1 MQQRLAKTL
10 IGCLLFALLIPSA
23 GATSTSSINVDTTD
37 TVAGY
42 SALIRV
48 SQASPEE
55 SIEIRVEKPD
65 GSNVILEEKT
75 DRYGKAKIDLEGFY
89 TKRAGQYT
97 VTTQTTTGAKTDTFK
112 VYPDDVSPTRSTLEL
127 NKQSASA
134 NGNDYT
140 QLKVSLKDQYAN
152 PITGHTVQLLS
163 SRLTDEIVRI
173 SPRGYTDE
181 QGAIIYH
188 LYSRESGIS
197 TFLAHDSTS
206 NITLNDRA
214 RVAFYEP
221 ITKTTE
227 RGGHQVSLAS
237 STAGPVSY
245 LSFEELPESTTVGKT
260 LNFTLSAYDDGGNLA
275 TDYTGLIRFSATDGN
290 ASLPNDYQFEAEDQG
305 SHTFSLSL
313 NFQTTGTQTLTATDI
328 NNTDIFGEKELT
340 INNKGTGQNTM
351 TTNPNS
357 VAQGVSNGDFDIF
370 TPAPGTYSSN
380 SLTFSGEARYG
391 LSLEILDNGQL
402 LGTADTTPDNS
413 FTYEATGLSEG
424 EHTFYLKLID
434 SDGAIQDNSGEITIT
449 IDTDAP
455 ELDHIEVSP
464 NDGVPAG
471 SLFTITAFSEP
482 NLPQMAIIFNN
493 GIFEMTEDL
502 LVEGVYEVSL
512 TAPQD
517 LGEHSIDALLVDELG
532 NEIVSSNVLRL
543 NIVPNT
549 TVNTN
554 TANLEDPIDELEEVD
569 EFEEDTIEDDPAPL
583 LPGKVLNLEA
593 VAEDGKVTL
602 SWEAPETTAEK
613 TNEEAFEEIQTIDL
627 DEETLNAFET
637 ELNNMTE
644 EELEA
649 LFNDFE
655 SDLEN
660 TFGEITEEPLF
671 ELQKESEEENIIID
685 HYKIYYGPDP
695 DLMYS
700 HVNTIDNRTTW
711 EVRDLQNDNTYYFS
725 VVAVTLEGLES
736 EDRSE
741 PASATP
747 KSDEAEALF
756 AAAQEEADRQAAL
769 AAQAAAL
776 KAAQANSVTPE
787 TGPEIF
793 WLLLLSLTFGYGYFK
808 HTQKEIIITSVPFQ
822 DIQ

>member
-1 MQQRLAKTL
+1 MKQRLTRTL
-10 IGCLLFALLIPSA
+10 IGCLVFALLIPSVRA
-23 GATSTSSINVDTTD
+23 ASISSVNVDTTD

-48 SQASPEE
+48 SQAAPEE

-97 VTTQTTTGAKTDTFK
+97 VTTQTTTGIKTDTFK
-112 VYPDDVSPTRSTLEL
+112 VYPDDVSSTRSTLEL

-134 NGNDYT
+134 NGNDYS
-140 QLKVSLKDQYAN
+140 QLKVSLKDQYSN

-181 QGAIIYH
+181 QGSMVYH

-214 RVAFYEP
+214 RIAFYEP
-221 ITKTTE
+221 ITKTNE
-227 RGGHQVSLAS
+227 RGGHQVALAS
-237 STAGPVSY
+237 TTSGPVSY
-245 LSFEELPESTTVGKT
+245 LSFEELPANTTVGKT

-313 NFQTTGTQTLTATDI
+313 SFQTTGTQTLTATDI
-328 NNTDIFGEKELT
+328 NNTDVFGETELT

-357 VAQGVSNGDFDIF
+357 AAQGVSNGDFDIF

-380 SLTFSGEARYG
+380 ALTFSGEARYG

-402 LGTADTTPDNS
+402 LGTADTTPDNQ

-424 EHTFYLKLID
+424 VHTFYIKLID
-434 SDGAIQDNSGEITIT
+434 SDGAIQDNSGEIAVT

-464 NDGVPAG
+464 DDGVPAG

-532 NEIVSSNVLRL
+532 NEIVSNNVLRL
-543 NIVPNT
+543 NIIPTT
-549 TVNTN
+549 TVNTD
-554 TANLEDPIDELEEVD
+554 TSDLEEPLDNLNEPEEEIIEEDPV
-569 EFEEDTIEDDPAPL
+569 PL
-583 LPGKVLNLEA
+583 FPGKVMNVEA

-602 SWEAPETTAEK
+602 NWEAPETT
-613 TNEEAFEEIQTIDL
+613 TEEAFEEIQTIDL
-627 DEETLNAFET
+627 DEETLNAFES
-637 ELNNMTE
+637 ELNGMSE

-655 SDLEN
+655 NDFESA
-660 TFGEITEEPLF
+660 FGELEEVIEDDTILPLEKEIDETE
-671 ELQKESEEENIIID
+671 IIID
-685 HYKIYYGPDP
+685 HYRIYYGPDP

-700 HVNTIDNRTTW
+700 HIDTIDNRTTW
-711 EVRDLQNDNTYYFS
+711 EVRKLQNDNTYYFS

-736 EDRSE
+736 EERSE
-741 PASATP
+741 PTNATP

-756 AAAQEEADRQAAL
+756 AAAQEEANRQAAL

-776 KAAQANSVTPE
+776 KAAQANSITPE

-793 WLLLLSLTFGYGYFK
+793 WLLLLSLSFGYGYFK
-808 HTQKEIIITSVPFQ
+808 QKQKETTTTSIPFQ
-822 DIQ
+822 DIR